1 MSNITKYYEEINRY
15 NSLKSKLSNIVSQ
28 LQKSSNNI
36 SKAPDELTKVYSY
49 NSGGTFLS
57 EKIKILCNDMT
68 ETSNHINNVILPAID
83 SAIYK
88 LKRKIAKEK
97 EKELMQVV

>member
-1 MSNITKYYEEINRY
+1 MSNITRYYEEINRY
-15 NSLKSKLSNIVSQ
+15 NSLKVKLSSIASQ
-28 LQKSSNNI
+28 LQKSINNM
-36 SKAPDELTKVYSY
+36 SKAPAELTKVYSY

-57 EKIKILCNDMT
+57 DKMKILCNDMT

-83 SAIYK
+83 NAIYK

-97 EKELMQVV
+97 